1 MTTLRLYES
10 NGHRNLL
17 LESFSAGNLAVGSNQ
32 HLIIDGHEAMI
43 LDPGGH
49 KIYSKVLSA
58 AFSELGNAR
67 ITKIFLSHQDP
78 DVVAAINGWLMT
90 TDAVAY
96 ASQLW
101 HRFIPHFGVDQLV
114 HDRLLPIP
122 DEGLRL
128 PLGKSELWILPAHF
142 LHSCG
147 NFQVYDP
154 VAKILY
160 TGDLGASLVDDRTFV
175 EDFAAHALAMQG
187 FHQRYMQSNRALRAW
202 AKMARSLDVQI
213 LAPQHGAMLRGAET
227 IEQFY
232 RWCEGLACGLD
243 LMEDCYQVPPPYSAV
258 PPR

>member
-1 MTTLRLYES
+1 MTTLRLYDGG
-10 NGHRNLL
+10 GHRNLL
-17 LESFSAGNLAVGSNQ
+17 LENFAAGSLAVGSNQ
-32 HLIIDGHEAMI
+32 HLIIDGDEAMI

-58 AFSELGNAR
+58 AFSELGRAR

-96 ASQLW
+96 ASKLW

-114 HDRLLPIP
+114 QDRLLPIP

-128 PLGKSELWILPAHF
+128 PLGQSELWILPAHF

-147 NFQVYDP
+147 NFHVYDP
-154 VAKILY
+154 VAKVLY
-160 TGDLGASLVDDRTFV
+160 TGDLGASMNEDRAFV
-175 EDFAAHALAMQG
+175 EDFAAHALAIQG

-202 AKMARSLDVQI
+202 VQMARQLEVEI
-213 LAPQHGAMLRGAET
+213 LAPQHGAMLRGREV

-232 RWCEGLACGLD
+232 RWCEALPCGID
-243 LMEDCYQVPPPYSAV
+243 LMEGCYQLPPPRAAS
-258 PPR
+258 